1 VVINGTSGS
10 SPPDFSELPANR
22 WHCNGNLSTMIRMA
36 LLCAL
41 ALSLPSCSPYKE
53 VELTDITSVEV
64 LSLTPKAV
72 ALRVDA
78 RIDNPNGFKIEVA
91 EPDVDL
97 FLNDKF
103 IGKGVLDSALV
114 LERKKAQV
122 YPVYLHAD
130 LQGGPMMVMLI
141 TSVFSGQVKIGA
153 KGTVAGRNGAFKKRF
168 PFELEQVVNL
178 NGE

>member
-1 VVINGTSGS
+1 MRNET
-10 SPPDFSELPANR
+10 
-22 WHCNGNLSTMIRMA
+22 
-36 LLCAL
+36 L
-41 ALSLPSCSPYKE
+41 ACILAASLASCSPYKE
-53 VELTDITSVEV
+53 VELTDITQVEV

-78 RIDNPNGFKIEVA
+78 RIDNPNGFRIEVA

-114 LERKKAQV
+114 LEKRKAQV

-130 LQGGPMMVMLI
+130 LQGGPIMAMLL
-141 TSVFSGQVKIGA
+141 TSLFSGEVKIGA
-153 KGTVAGRNGAFKKRF
+153 KGTVAGRSGAIKKRF
-168 PFELEQVVNL
+168 PFELEQVVKL
-178 NGE
+178 NEQ

>member
-1 VVINGTSGS
+1 MKHAFI
-10 SPPDFSELPANR
+10 
-22 WHCNGNLSTMIRMA
+22 
-36 LLCAL
+36 AL
-41 ALSLPSCSPYKE
+41 ALLTASCSPYKE
-53 VELTDITSVEV
+53 VELTDITKVEV

-78 RIDNPNGFKIEVA
+78 RIDNPNGFRIEVA

-103 IGKGVLDSALV
+103 IGKGVLDSALM
-114 LERKKAQV
+114 LEKRRAQV

-130 LQGGPMMVMLI
+130 LQGGPLMAMLI
-141 TSVFSGQVKIGA
+141 TSALSGQVKIGA
-153 KGTVAGRNGAFKKRF
+153 KGTVAGRSGAIKKRF
-168 PFELEQVVNL
+168 PFELEQVIKL

>member
-1 VVINGTSGS
+1 M
-10 SPPDFSELPANR
+10 NR
-22 WHCNGNLSTMIRMA
+22 FALIATLA
-36 LLCAL
+36 LLA
-41 ALSLPSCSPYKE
+41 ASCSPYKE
-53 VELTDITSVEV
+53 VELTDITQVEV

-78 RIDNPNGFKIEVA
+78 RIDNPNGFRIEVA

-114 LERKKAQV
+114 LEKRKAQV

-130 LQGGPMMVMLI
+130 LQGGPIMAMLI
-141 TSVFSGQVKIGA
+141 TSLFSGEVKIGA
-153 KGTVAGRNGAFKKRF
+153 KGTVAGRSGAIKKRF
-168 PFELEQVVNL
+168 PFELEQVVKL
-178 NGE
+178 NEQ